1 MTRLRIG
8 GSLACPSRRARA
20 ATAPVAHSEPPS
32 SAAPAAPDARRNV
45 LRVSRSDPSI
55 ALPLVA
61 EPERIIAG
69 RPPGARR
76 APRSA
81 PPCRADRV
89 EPLAQR
95 RLGRGRL
102 VEAGA
107 GEAVGH
113 ELLVAHLVGVVVRV
127 VVAEAAAERRR
138 AGVRR
143 ALEVRRRRLG
153 AELADA

>member
-8 GSLACPSRRARA
+8 GSLAGPSRRARA
-20 ATAPVAHSEPPS
+20 ATAPVAHSEPPR
-32 SAAPAAPDARRNV
+32 SAAPAAPDAGRTA
-45 LRVSRSDPSI
+45 LRVRRP
-55 ALPLVA
+55 APPTPLPLA
-61 EPERIIAG
+61 ADPERIIAG

-76 APRSA
+76 VPRSA
-81 PPCRADRV
+81 PPCPADRV

-113 ELLVAHLVGVVVRV
+113 ELLVAHLVGVV
-127 VVAEAAAERRR
+127 
-138 AGVRR
+138 
-143 ALEVRRRRLG
+143 
-153 AELADA
+153 